1 MALHS
6 SGQMGNTS
14 SSLRRAAV
22 PPALRDRLHPSVH
35 DGLRAEQ
42 QLLLPPW
49 AVLGTV
55 RRARSD
61 LRDIK
66 KRKCIFV
73 MACKLSAGW
82 GRFGSPGIGH
92 RGLHCDFKGEL
103 CLIGVQHC
111 SAAGRSQLR
120 VLGGSAGWQC
130 WSTAW
135 QLWVQ
140 PRSWEDALPLPKLGT
155 LSWVWG
161 RESPEQF
168 SCSSHVALW
177 TLGGDAAI
185 DLQWIALC
193 F

>member
-1 MALHS
+1 
-6 SGQMGNTS
+6 MGNTS

-82 GRFGSPGIGH
+82 GRFGSPGIGNK
-92 RGLHCDFKGEL
+92 GLPCDFKGEL

-130 WSTAW
+130 WVAV
-135 QLWVQ
+135 L
-140 PRSWEDALPLPKLGT
+140 EHCMAALGPATLMGRCPAPPKAGNPKLG
-155 LSWVWG
+155 
-161 RESPEQF
+161 
-168 SCSSHVALW
+168 
-177 TLGGDAAI
+177 LGEGEPRTV
-185 DLQWIALC
+185 
-193 F
+193 